1 MSQTLSEISSAGT
14 SIWLDDL
21 SRERLTVGGAAR
33 SLSELINHESVVGV
47 TTNPAIFSAAISN
60 SPLYREEII
69 SLAKSG
75 MNAEEIIASLTCDDV
90 SRACDIFSGVH
101 QQSAGI
107 DGKVSIEV
115 DPRFARNT
123 EATIE
128 QARELWQRIHQPNLL
143 IKVPATKEGL
153 PAIRTLISEGISVN
167 VTIIFSVSRYL
178 EVLDAYQSGLEARA
192 ARGES
197 LAGIHSVASFFVS
210 RVDTEI
216 DARLRSS
223 GAYKELEGKAAI
235 ANARLAYQ
243 AFLEVSNNTRW
254 KALAAQDA
262 LPQRPLWASTGVKD
276 PAYDSCMYVTELV
289 APHTVNTMPEGTL
302 VSVRDRTISISE
314 SITPHFDAAA
324 RTLHQLTEV
333 GIDIEEVAEKLEIE
347 GIEKFIKPWEQLIET
362 VKKVAGA

>member
-1 MSQTLSEISSAGT
+1 MSQTLSAISSAGT

-33 SLSELINHESVVGV
+33 SLSELIHHESVVGV

-60 SPLYREEII
+60 SPLYKEEII
-69 SLAKSG
+69 SLANSG
-75 MNAEEIIASLTCDDV
+75 MNAEEIITSLTCDDV
-90 SRACDIFSGVH
+90 SKACDIFSSVH
-101 QQSAGI
+101 HQSGGI

-128 QARELWQRIHQPNLL
+128 QARELWQRINQPNLL

-167 VTIIFSVSRYL
+167 VTIIFSVSRYVD
-178 EVLDAYQSGLEARA
+178 VLDAYQSGLEARA

-223 GAYKELEGKAAI
+223 GGHKELEGKAAI
-235 ANARLAYQ
+235 ANARLAYR
-243 AFLEVSNNTRW
+243 AFLEVSNKPRW
-254 KALAAQDA
+254 KALAAQGA

-302 VSVRDRTISISE
+302 ISVRDRSISICE
-314 SITPHFDAAA
+314 SITPHFDSAA
-324 RTLHQLTEV
+324 RTLDQLTEV
-333 GIDIEEVAEKLEIE
+333 GIDIEEVAEKLESE
-347 GIEKFIKPWEQLIET
+347 GIDKFIKPWEQLIET
-362 VKKVAGA
+362 VKKVAAS